1 MTLIDTDV
9 ILDDALDRYPH
20 SDYSVAFLRQ
30 VEQTRKEAFIA
41 WHTVSNVYYLITRE
55 RGNEFSR
62 QYILKLIAYVEIA
75 ETNTEHLRYAIE
87 LEMRDFEDAMQVA
100 AARAC
105 GAKHIV
111 TRNIRD
117 FASSPI
123 PAITPQEAL
132 TDLL

>member
-9 ILDDALDRYPH
+9 ILDDVLDRYPH
-20 SDYSVAFLRQ
+20 SVDSKEFLRQ
-30 VEQTRKEAFIA
+30 VEQTVGIVFVSWHSISTLYYIA
-41 WHTVSNVYYLITRE
+41 SRE
-55 RGNEFSR
+55 RGDEATR
-62 QYILKLIAYVEIA
+62 QYILHLLSFARIA
-75 ETNTEHLRYAIE
+75 ETNTEHLRYALE
-87 LEMRDFEDAMQVA
+87 LDMRDFEDAMQVA
-100 AARAC
+100 AAQAC
-105 GAKHIV
+105 GARHIV